1 MTRLRVVVVG
11 MVDSIHLARWL
22 QQFTEEPIDFLL
34 FSSGPNRKVHES
46 IRKLLEG
53 GTQASYQMF
62 YRSSVISLV
71 VWLID
76 FGIRKSTLRGY
87 ILRRAITK
95 FKPHFLHALE
105 FQQAGYVTLAACSKM
120 GNREFEIVVT
130 NYGSDIF
137 FFQKKASHVPR
148 IRALLRIADRYA
160 SECNR
165 DVDLALR
172 FGFEGRVMPVYPNSG
187 GFSLEHLSR
196 ELHKFQDRDLLVVKG
211 YHGWSGRA
219 LIALGALS
227 VIRKQIESYRVVV
240 IQSDAVVR
248 VVGFFMRRFLGVNIS
263 CHKKG
268 SLPRDSVLKLYDHA
282 VAYVG
287 LSVTDGISTSM
298 LEAMGGGAIPVQTA
312 SACCDEWFTDTGV
325 RVEELSVSSVS
336 MAILSA
342 IEIARS
348 HPNLL
353 RNREAIARKA
363 LEGDVQSA
371 ALEFYR

>member
-1 MTRLRVVVVG
+1 

-34 FSSGPNRKVHES
+34 FSSGPNRQVHQS
-46 IRKLLEG
+46 IRRLLEEG
-53 GTQASYQMF
+53 NLATFKLF
-62 YRSSVISLV
+62 YRSSVISLA

-76 FGIRKSTLRGY
+76 FGLRSSSLRGL

-95 FKPHFLHALE
+95 FKPHYLHALE
-105 FQQAGYVTLAACSKM
+105 FQQAGYVALAACNKM
-120 GNREFEIVVT
+120 SIRHFEIIVT
-130 NYGSDIF
+130 NYGSDIY
-137 FFQKKASHVPR
+137 FFQNKAHHLQK
-148 IRALLRIADRYA
+148 IRALLQMADRYA

-172 FGFEGRVMPVYPNSG
+172 FGFNGRVMPVYPNGG
-187 GFSLEHLSR
+187 GFSLAHLSR
-196 ELHKFQDRDLLVVKG
+196 EMREFHDRYVLVVKG

-219 LIALGALS
+219 LVALAALS
-227 VIRKQIESYRVVV
+227 RIRKQLESYTVVV

-248 VVGFFMRRFLGVNIS
+248 VVGFFMRRFLGLNIS

-268 SLPRDSVLKLYDHA
+268 ALPRDSVLNLYDHA
-282 VAYVG
+282 VVYVG

-298 LEAMGGGAIPVQTA
+298 LEAMSGGAIPVQTA
-312 SACCDEWFTDTGV
+312 SACCDEWFFDTGV
-325 RVEELSVSSVS
+325 RVSQLNATSVS
-336 MAILSA
+336 MAILNA
-342 IEIARS
+342 IEIAKS

-353 RNREAIARKA
+353 RNRETISRKA
-363 LEGDVQSA
+363 SEGDVRKA